1 MSTHILTPLLPQRE
15 SLAPWWR
22 AIEVGVAAA
31 PDPELAAI
39 NLSRVLEHGTGSGIV
54 LGEPQRC
61 ADLLFILG
69 ASQHLTTVLLH
80 QAERWE
86 AAFLA
91 DCNAAEKSLAEQL
104 AELRDQ
110 LSLSLPEEEFLAG
123 LRAYRERAY
132 LRIGTRDL
140 LGLATVEQ
148 TTQELSA
155 LAEAAVQVAY
165 EYTRARMC
173 EVYGDAHSGQAE
185 DAETAKNNTQAGQAL
200 GFVVF
205 GMGKL
210 GGREL
215 NFSSDIDLIYLY
227 EADAGVT
234 TGGSKGTTEPRVFF
248 TQLAQKLTRA
258 LSEQIAGGR
267 VFRVDLRLRPDGLN
281 GPVVNSLPNM
291 LVYYESWGQTWERAA
306 LLKARPIA
314 GDKALGE
321 RFLQAME
328 PFIFRRYLDFTTIED
343 LKDMKARIERELRR
357 TAPGERNV
365 KLGPGGIRE
374 VEFVTQVLQLIHA
387 GKDSHVRQRTTL
399 HALDC
404 LVEGNYL
411 AANDRDSLQ
420 VAYRFLRQVEHKLQ
434 VFQDRQ
440 THTLPSGEEEVRV
453 LARRLRVSDWGEVK
467 GQRPVLSPV
476 EGSKVKGQNRGQE
489 QGPNQPPTPNP
500 QSPPDE
506 VALFWTLLQQ
516 HTDAVNQIFRSLF
529 YAPEEQPDDP
539 QAEEIRTFLQELD
552 DKQLACERLQQLGF
566 QDVEQSYRDAQLL
579 HNGPAHSPASPK
591 RRKILYDLAPVLFQ
605 EVARAADPDLALANM
620 ANLIASIGARSSF
633 LALLRENPST
643 LKTLVSLFGTSTYLS
658 QIFLRH
664 PELLD
669 SLVRA
674 DLVQVHKEPA
684 TMQTELSARLAEV
697 NDLEDQLDI
706 LRRYRTEEFLR
717 IGINDSNGLLDCT
730 EASVQLS
737 NLAQTCLVGAYE
749 TARAALLSQLDLGAL
764 PGRFAIVGMGKLG
777 ARELNYN
784 SDLDLIFL
792 YDEQIPSPAASLK
805 FGAHEIF
812 TKLAQRIISVLQV
825 QTREGAMYKIDTRL
839 RPSGR
844 SGSLVSSLAAFERYH
859 QTSSQLWERQALI
872 KARVVAGEL
881 VKPIPELFEQ
891 IVYATSIGTDD
902 IAEIDRLRGR
912 METELAQEASH
923 RFNIKTGRGGIV
935 DIEFLVQM
943 LQLRYGQR
951 FPTLRQRATLAA
963 LEALQTCEVLPTD
976 DFQVLT
982 QGYRFLRSLEN
993 RLRIDRDQPVE
1004 ALESEGNQLP
1014 LLARRMGY
1022 SGQSSQ
1028 SGDDAAHQLLADYHI
1043 QREAIRACYTR
1054 WFERQK
1060 GYQDNE

>member
-1 MSTHILTPLLPQRE
+1 MNPLVSQHE
-15 SLAPWWR
+15 SLAPWR
-22 AIEVGVAAA
+22 EAIEAGVAAA
-31 PDPELAAI
+31 PDPQLAAI
-39 NLSRVLEHGTGSGIV
+39 NLSRVLEHGTGRGTV
-54 LGEPQRC
+54 LGEPKRC
-61 ADLLFILG
+61 ADLLFVLG
-69 ASQHLTTVLLH
+69 ASQHLTTVLLR
-80 QAERWE
+80 QAEQWE

-91 DCNAAEKSLAEQL
+91 DCNAPEKSFAEHLAEHF
-104 AELRDQ
+104 AELRSQ
-110 LSLSLPEEEFLAG
+110 LPLSLSEEEFLAG

-140 LGLATVEQ
+140 LGLATLEQ
-148 TTQELSA
+148 TTQKLSA

-173 EVYGDAHSGQAE
+173 EVYGDAVHSEQVENQAE
-185 DAETAKNNTQAGQAL
+185 DNKQVGQAL

-227 EADAGVT
+227 EGDAGVT

-248 TQLAQKLTRA
+248 TQLAQKLTHA
-258 LSEQIAGGR
+258 LNEPIAGGR
-267 VFRVDLRLRPDGLN
+267 VFRVDLRLRPDGQN
-281 GPVVNSLPNM
+281 GPVVNSLPSM
-291 LVYYESWGQTWERAA
+291 LMYYESWGQTWERAA

-314 GDKALGE
+314 GDEALGAQ
-321 RFLQAME
+321 FLQAIE

-357 TAPGERNV
+357 TAPGEQNV

-374 VEFVTQVLQLIHA
+374 IEFVTQGLQLIHA
-387 GKDSHVRQRTTL
+387 GKDSHVRQRTTP
-399 HALDC
+399 HALNC

-411 AANDRDSLQ
+411 AANDRDTLQ

-434 VFQDRQ
+434 VFQDQQ
-440 THTLPSGEEEVRV
+440 THTLPSREEEVRV
-453 LARRLRVSDWGEVK
+453 LARRLRLLESEGAN
-467 GQRPVLSPV
+467 QPLTSHSPV
-476 EGSKVKGQNRGQE
+476 
-489 QGPNQPPTPNP
+489 
-500 QSPPDE
+500 PPDE
-506 VALFWTLLQQ
+506 VALFWALLEQ
-516 HTDAVNQIFRSLF
+516 HTDAVHHIFRSLF

-539 QAEEIRTFLQELD
+539 QAEEIWTFLQELD
-552 DKQLACERLQQLGF
+552 DKQLACDRLQQLGF

-591 RRKILYDLAPVLFQ
+591 QRKILYDLAPVLFQ
-605 EVARAADPDLALANM
+605 KVTRAANPALALANM

-633 LALLRENPST
+633 LALLRENPAT
-643 LKTLVSLFGTSTYLS
+643 LQTLVSLFGTSTYLS
-658 QIFLRH
+658 QIFLRR

-674 DLVQVHKEPA
+674 DLVQVHKERS
-684 TMQTELSARLAEV
+684 TMQTELSARLVEV
-697 NDLEDQLDI
+697 DDLEDRLDI
-706 LRRYRTEEFLR
+706 LGRYRTEEFLR
-717 IGINDSNGLLDCT
+717 IGINDSSGLLDCT
-730 EASVQLS
+730 EVSVQLT
-737 NLAQTCLVGAYE
+737 NLAQTCLIGAYE
-749 TARAALLSQLDLGAL
+749 TARAALLTQLELDAL

-777 ARELNYN
+777 AQELNYN

-792 YDEQIPSPAASLK
+792 YNEQAPSAAASPK
-805 FGAHEIF
+805 FSAHEIF

-825 QTREGAMYKIDTRL
+825 QTREGAMYKIDARL

-844 SGSLVSSLAAFERYH
+844 AGSLVSSLAAFERYH

-872 KARVVAGEL
+872 KARVVAGDLLE
-881 VKPIPELFEQ
+881 PIPELFEQ
-891 IVYATSIGTDD
+891 IVYTTSIGTDD

-963 LEALQTCEVLPTD
+963 LEALQTCEVLPVGD
-976 DFQVLT
+976 CQVLT
-982 QGYRFLRSLEN
+982 QGYHFLRSLEN

-1022 SGQSSQ
+1022 SGE
-1028 SGDDAAHQLLADYHI
+1028 DAAQQLLADYHV

-1060 GYQDNE
+1060 GHQDNE

>member
-1 MSTHILTPLLPQRE
+1 
-15 SLAPWWR
+15 
-22 AIEVGVAAA
+22 
-31 PDPELAAI
+31 
-39 NLSRVLEHGTGSGIV
+39 
-54 LGEPQRC
+54 
-61 ADLLFILG
+61 
-69 ASQHLTTVLLH
+69 
-80 QAERWE
+80 
-86 AAFLA
+86 
-91 DCNAAEKSLAEQL
+91 
-104 AELRDQ
+104 
-110 LSLSLPEEEFLAG
+110 
-123 LRAYRERAY
+123 
-132 LRIGTRDL
+132 
-140 LGLATVEQ
+140 
-148 TTQELSA
+148 
-155 LAEAAVQVAY
+155 
-165 EYTRARMC
+165 
-173 EVYGDAHSGQAE
+173 
-185 DAETAKNNTQAGQAL
+185 
-200 GFVVF
+200 
-205 GMGKL
+205 
-210 GGREL
+210 
-215 NFSSDIDLIYLY
+215 
-227 EADAGVT
+227 
-234 TGGSKGTTEPRVFF
+234 
-248 TQLAQKLTRA
+248 
-258 LSEQIAGGR
+258 
-267 VFRVDLRLRPDGLN
+267 
-281 GPVVNSLPNM
+281 
-291 LVYYESWGQTWERAA
+291 
-306 LLKARPIA
+306 
-314 GDKALGE
+314 
-321 RFLQAME
+321 
-328 PFIFRRYLDFTTIED
+328 
-343 LKDMKARIERELRR
+343 MKARIERELRR

-374 VEFVTQVLQLIHA
+374 IEFVTQVLQLIHA

-399 HALDC
+399 DALDC

-440 THTLPSGEEEVRV
+440 THTLPSGEEEVQV
-453 LARRLRVSDWGEVK
+453 LARRLRLLESAGA
-467 GQRPVLSPV
+467 
-476 EGSKVKGQNRGQE
+476 
-489 QGPNQPPTPNP
+489 NQPPTPNP
-500 QSPPDE
+500 QSLSDE
-506 VALFWTLLQQ
+506 VALFWSLLQQ

-529 YAPEEQPDDP
+529 YAPDEQPDDP
-539 QAEEIRTFLQELD
+539 QAEEIRTFLQQLD

-566 QDVEQSYRDAQLL
+566 QDIEQSYRDAQLL

-605 EVARAADPDLALANM
+605 EVTRAADPDLALANI

-633 LALLRENPST
+633 LALLRENPPT
-643 LKTLVSLFGTSTYLS
+643 LQTLVGLFGTSTYLS

-674 DLVQVHKEPA
+674 DLVQVHKAQA
-684 TMQTELSARLAEV
+684 TMQTDLSARLAEV
-697 NDLEDQLDI
+697 NDLEDRLDI

-730 EASVQLS
+730 EASVQLTD
-737 NLAQTCLVGAYE
+737 LAQTCLVGAYE
-749 TARAALLSQLDLGAL
+749 TARAALLSQLELDAL
-764 PGRFAIVGMGKLG
+764 PGRFGIVGMGKLG
-777 ARELNYN
+777 AQELNYN

-792 YDEQIPSPAASLK
+792 YDEQIDTADTTHTAVASLKFGK

-844 SGSLVSSLAAFERYH
+844 SGSLVSSLPAFARYH

-881 VKPIPELFEQ
+881 AEPISELFEQ
-891 IVYATSIGTDD
+891 IVYTTSIGPDD

-963 LEALQTCEVLPTD
+963 LEALQTCKVLPAD

-1022 SGQSSQ
+1022 SGESSE
-1028 SGDDAAHQLLADYHI
+1028 SSEDAAQQLLADYHI

-1060 GYQDNE
+1060 GQQDNE